1 MKKII
6 ITSILCLVAFLSAS
20 AGGYKYYLNVKFTG
34 AGAAYMSIPLSKM
47 PILTYQ
53 HDAEQN
59 TDVMLLSVS
68 NVARPL
74 QVFDLSNN
82 YTMYYTKENT
92 PASITS
98 AIANSAFSKSGDIVT
113 INALNANEMV
123 SIYSAN
129 GTNVAEVSADANGV
143 AVIDLSSMPK
153 GVVIIKSKDASFKL
167 AH

>member
-6 ITSILCLVAFLSAS
+6 ITSILCLVAFISTSA
-20 AGGYKYYLNVKFTG
+20 AGYRYFLNVKFTG
-34 AGAAYMSIPLSKM
+34 EAAAYMSIPLSKM
-47 PILTYQ
+47 PMLTYQ
-53 HDAEQN
+53 YDAENN
-59 TDVMLLSVS
+59 TNSLLLTIS

-92 PASITS
+92 PTSITS